1 MAEEVKEK
9 LVLKPGVV
17 ASFLRNF
24 ARTSDGES
32 MQFVDLI
39 MGDKGVDALNAKSM
53 EECKDV

>member
-1 MAEEVKEK
+1 MAEAATEK

-24 ARTSDGES
+24 ARTTDGES
-32 MQFVDLI
+32 FQFIDLD
-39 MGDKGVDALNAKSM
+39 MKEKFVDALNAKSV